1 MVFCWLIVWSYYND
15 NVLSFCFIMWLEIQ
29 DSVWSWPEVPLPRE
43 WVTTQV
49 RDGLSGALSL
59 EEKNKINEEDPETED
74 IETLASKH
82 IRNLYGREFDN
93 FLRSYGYQRFQ
104 RVNTKEFE
112 QNMEDFKMINRMS
125 PNIIY

>member
-1 MVFCWLIVWSYYND
+1 MTYYND
-15 NVLSFCFIMWLEIQ
+15 DVLLFCLIMWLEIQ
-29 DSVWSWPEVPLPRE
+29 DGIWGWPEVPLPRE
-43 WVTTQV
+43 CVTTQV
-49 RDGLSGALSL
+49 RDGLSGALSP
-59 EEKNKINEEDPETED
+59 EKKNKINEEDPEAED

-104 RVNTKEFE
+104 KVNPKEFE